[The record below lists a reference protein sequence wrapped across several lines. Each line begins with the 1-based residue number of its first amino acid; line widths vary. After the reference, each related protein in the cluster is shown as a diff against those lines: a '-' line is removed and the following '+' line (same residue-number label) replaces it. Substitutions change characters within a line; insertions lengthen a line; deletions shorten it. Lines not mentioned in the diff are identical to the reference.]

1 MEEFDSGSAFRRSG
15 AGRGA
20 RHFTAGSALSAQRS
34 ANDVEPVADVVDRTG
49 MKRFLAAFALA
60 LLLAARPAA
69 AQELLRDAETE
80 AMFARM
86 AEPLIRAAG
95 LSPATVK
102 IRLIHDD
109 SINAFVI
116 GGQTVYVHSGLIQ
129 AADNV
134 NQVQG
139 VVAHELGHIA
149 DGHVVTFDRGTKPAM
164 GISVLSMVLGIAA
177 MAAGAG
183 EAGAGILAAGQTAA
197 MGKFLA
203 FTRVQEATADATGAK
218 FLETAGISGKGML
231 DFFEKLENQEFRYGY
246 TDIDPFAQSHPL
258 SGQRVATLTHTLQT
272 SPAWD
277 AKTDPA
283 LEEQFERVKAKLE
296 GYVADPKQ
304 TLIEY
309 PESDHSLYA
318 HYARAYAY
326 HKGGYPDK
334 ANEEVAA
341 LIKADPDDPY
351 FLELK
356 GQILLEGGHP
366 DEALAPLREATAKTN
381 YQPLIATTF
390 GHALIATEEEAHYPE
405 AIKVLRQAV
414 ARDDEN
420 PFAWYELGT
429 VYERTGDY
437 ARASLATAERSV
449 MNGETA
455 LAVQSARTAMAG
467 LEPNSIDW
475 IHAQDIALTA
485 QNELDEERDD

>member
-1 MEEFDSGSAFRRSG
+1 
-15 AGRGA
+15 
-20 RHFTAGSALSAQRS
+20 
-34 ANDVEPVADVVDRTG
+34 
-49 MKRFLAAFALA
+49 MKRLVALFALA
-60 LLLAARPAA
+60 LLLVARPAA

-95 LSPATVK
+95 LSPANVE

-109 SINAFVI
+109 SINAFVV
-116 GGQTVYVHSGLIQ
+116 GGQTVYVHSGLIE

-149 DGHVVTFDRGTKPAM
+149 DGHVVTFDRGMKPAM
-164 GISVLSMVLGIAA
+164 GISVLSLVLGIAA

-183 EAGAGILAAGQTAA
+183 EAGAGILSAGQTAA

-203 FTRVQEATADATGAK
+203 FTRVQEATADASGAK
-218 FLETAGISGKGML
+218 YLEQAGISGKGML
-231 DFFEKLENQEFRYGY
+231 DFFKKLESQEFRYGY

-258 SGQRVATLTHTLQT
+258 SGQRVATLRHTLET
-272 SPAWD
+272 SPAWN
-277 AKTDPA
+277 AKTDPE
-283 LEEQFERVKAKLE
+283 LEEMFERVKAKLK
-296 GYVADPKQ
+296 GYVADPAQ
-304 TLIEY
+304 TLVAYPLSDTSIE
-309 PESDHSLYA
+309 A

-326 HKGGYPDK
+326 HKSGYPDM
-334 ANEEVAA
+334 ANEEIAA
-341 LIKADPDDPY
+341 LIAADPHDPY

-366 DEALAPLREATAKTN
+366 DEALAPLREATSKTN

-390 GHALIATEEEAHYPE
+390 GHALIATEEEANYPE

-437 ARASLATAERSV
+437 ARAALATAERAV

-455 LAVQSARTAMAG
+455 LAVQSARSAMAG
-467 LEPNSIDW
+467 LEPNSMDW